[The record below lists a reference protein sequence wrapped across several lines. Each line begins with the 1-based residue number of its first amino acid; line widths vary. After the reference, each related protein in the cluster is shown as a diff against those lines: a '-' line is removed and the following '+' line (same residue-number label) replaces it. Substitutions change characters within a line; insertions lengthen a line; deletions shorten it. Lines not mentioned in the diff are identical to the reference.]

1 MQTEHYRVSNIK
13 EAVLSKFFNRV
24 CLDWEKLSSF
34 RKGLINL
41 KNLKLLSVIHAAY
54 VWYENVYLIFF
65 LNRILYIHMKCKTR
79 V

>member
-24 CLDWEKLSSF
+24 CLDWEKINNF

-41 KNLKLLSVIHAAY
+41 KNLKLLNVIYAL
-54 VWYENVYLIFF
+54 VLSTLISM
-65 LNRILYIHMKCKTR
+65 YGMKMCT
-79 V
+79 